1 MFDATKVRKTPEIR
15 FKRLHNFHHKTMQTF
30 AFFSPRGYGKLTAT
44 LSLTLTSYP

>member
-1 MFDATKVRKTPEIR
+1 MFDATKVRKKYVTR

-44 LSLTLTSYP
+44 QSLTLTSYP